1 MAAVLDA
8 PVLFQLTPGNGSVT
22 LRFSLPVG
30 SSFTDVLYSTNDGVF
45 LSLGATSGPVTIL
58 RESDDAT
65 ALVNDTTY
73 SIKLVGVSVL
83 YPLADDSL
91 RSPASIFTPV
101 ATAEKPSPP
110 QISSV
115 SSIGGSITIKY
126 LLGSNGGSVV
136 TGVFYTTDGGS
147 TYLALPGAIDGSST
161 ITTMSNGDPFPI
173 SDPILIALVSVN
185 AIEPLPEN
193 NVLSAAI
200 IATMSSTIR
209 PADSPVIIFYSPGNQ
224 QLTVRY
230 DLGADGGSDFVT
242 VYYSTDDGQNWK
254 DSLSKNGIVNI
265 LEQSNDSLPL
275 VNGNFYQVRLLVT
288 TTSFPEVDPQINI
301 PSSRVDMSPVATAAV
316 APDVPSIGTYTPGD
330 RKLIVPYTLGSD
342 GGSSFLKVFY
352 STDDTP
358 TWFDTGS
365 TNGNAEITALSTN
378 GTTPLVNG
386 TEYPVRL
393 VVTTVEFPDEQVN
406 PPSSPVF
413 MTPSTNI
420 TRPGVVNINSV
431 SIGDA
436 SLEISYST
444 TSTGG
449 STINKILY
457 STDAGQSWLDSGNIS
472 GTFTILTGS
481 NGYALENGTTYYLL
495 LVAATKDFSD
505 FLNNPIP
512 NSATP
517 ATPQGSGTPASRPS
531 APTIERVNIGDKSIT
546 LSYSIPTDGGSPI
559 KNVYYT
565 TDGGSTWQPTSE
577 QFPFGSANI
586 TTLSVDGTTLLTNGI
601 EYLVQLVAGTDAFG
615 MMDNPRSLMQYLIP
629 RATPVAPDA
638 PIVNLTSAA
647 MDNFQIEYVL
657 GSDGGSY
664 ITDVQYTT
672 DGGVNWLSTGNTSG
686 TATITTDS
694 TGNPL
699 QSTPYI
705 INLVC
710 ISESFQTP
718 GDNPRSPNIPLQLT
732 TAPSIPPNA
741 PVITSHTPGNGQLEV
756 FFTLDSAGSGI
767 LQDILYSTNGS
778 TWSNTGV
785 TSGSFIV
792 SSDSNG
798 NPLVN
803 GQEYTVQIVAVT
815 SPDYLDPTLN
825 IPSVSVPMTP
835 LSAPVAPL
843 SPAITEY
850 SPGDKTL
857 TVHYIL
863 GSNGGSPY
871 TNLWY
876 STNDGNDWKILEVT
890 GPIDTSN
897 SAIIST
903 LSTGATLLTN
913 GVTYTVRLMATT
925 VEFPIPTNLPSDSF
939 EMTPSATSARPSA
952 PSITSWFGL
961 DGELVVRYTIPSDGG
976 SPVTA
981 VYYSTDSGLSWDTT
995 TSPNGTALL
1004 TMTSGGSGPI
1014 VDSTTYGVRLVA
1026 ITVDF
1031 PFLSNP
1037 YSSTVYMVARPTIPG
1052 TFKPKGMSYTEFLR
1066 SKKADRVKIL
1076 NTKPVRTAS
1085 EITNARRLA
1094 ASRVFALNN
1103 EEVKGSITT
1112 PIDFSQ
1118 GGLHAARSYFKEG
1131 GTSRRVG
1138 SASEF
1143 TAFSGSQA
1151 IGGLVQAGLPPTR
1164 LVQLSNFIL
1173 VSPPVPQGVSDYL
1186 RRDQGC
1192 KTSLG
1197 QQHNLEEVT
1206 PPKFVDNTVRNTG
1219 SPACVTRPA
1228 IHDIKAKNAFAYV
1241 PNRPSQAEG
1250 QYALKGD
1257 LEPGKEL
1264 GGYGGKLPTHLK
1276 INKPITTL
1284 CSRTGANPNY
1294 KAGAAI
1300 DNIPYVEKHHG
1311 NDLGVNPK
1319 RPFVKYQI
1327 PAGATPVH
1335 LKANKPIN
1343 TI

>member
-22 LRFSLPVG
+22 LRFFLPSNTSL
-30 SSFTDVLYSTNDGVF
+30 TDVLYSTNDGAF
-45 LSLGATSGPVTIL
+45 LSLGAISGLVTITK
-58 RESDDAT
+58 ESDSTTD
-65 ALVNDTTY
+65 LVNDTAY
-73 SIKLVGVSVL
+73 SIKLVGVSNE
-83 YPLADDSL
+83 YPLSDDSL
-91 RSPASIFTPV
+91 RSPPSIFTPV
-101 ATAEKPSPP
+101 ATAGKPSAP
-110 QISSV
+110 QILSF
-115 SSIGGSITIKY
+115 SSIGGSIDINY
-126 LLGSNGGSVV
+126 LLGSNGGSAV

-147 TYLALPGAIDGSST
+147 TYGLLPGAIDGSST
-161 ITTMSNGDPFPI
+161 ITTMSNGDQFPI
-173 SDPILIALVSVN
+173 NEPILIALVSLN

-200 IATMSSTIR
+200 IATMSSTIQ
-209 PADSPVIIFYSPGNQ
+209 PADSPVIRNNTPGNQ
-224 QLTVRY
+224 ELTVAY
-230 DLGADGGSDFVT
+230 ELGSDGGSDFVT
-242 VYYSTDDGQNWK
+242 VYYSTDDGKNWK
-254 DSLSKNGIVNI
+254 DSLSKNGTVTI
-265 LEQSNDSLPL
+265 LEQSDNSLPL
-275 VNGNFYQVRLLVT
+275 VNGTFYQVRLLVT
-288 TTSFPEVDPQINI
+288 TISFPEVDPQINI
-301 PSSRVDMSPVATAAV
+301 PSSRVDMSPTGAGVV
-316 APDVPSIGTYTPGD
+316 APDPPSIGTYTPGD
-330 RKLIVPYTLGSD
+330 KKLIVPYTLGSD
-342 GGSSFLKVFY
+342 GGSSVLKVFY

-365 TNGNAEITALSTN
+365 TNGNAEITALSTD

-393 VVTTVEFPDEQVN
+393 VVTTVDFPDEEVN
-406 PPSSPVF
+406 PPSTPVF
-413 MTPSTNI
+413 MTPTTNI

-431 SIGDA
+431 AIGDA

-449 STINKILY
+449 STINQILY
-457 STDAGQSWLDSGNIS
+457 STDAGLSWLDSGNTS

-495 LVAATKDFSD
+495 LAAATEDFPD

-517 ATPQGSGTPASRPS
+517 ATPQAPGTPASRPS
-531 APTIERVNIGDKSIT
+531 APTIDSVNIGDKSIT

-565 TDGGSTWQPTSE
+565 TDGGTTWQPTGE
-577 QFPFGSANI
+577 QFPFGSVTI
-586 TTLSVDGTTLLTNGI
+586 TTLSTDGTTLLTNGT
-601 EYLVQLVAGTDAFG
+601 EYLVQLVAQTDAFG
-615 MMDNPRSLMQYLIP
+615 MTDNPRSVMQKLTP

-638 PIVNLTSAA
+638 PIINLTSAG
-647 MDNFQIEYVL
+647 MDSFQIDYVL
-657 GSDGGSY
+657 GSDGGSS
-664 ITDVQYTT
+664 IIDVQYTT
-672 DGGVNWLSTGNTSG
+672 DDGVNWLTTGNTSG
-686 TATITTDS
+686 TAIITTDS
-694 TGNPL
+694 QGGAFL
-699 QSTPYI
+699 QNVPYSI
-705 INLVC
+705 RLVC

-718 GDNPRSPNIPLQLT
+718 GDNPLTDVITLQTNSGQTSEPNP
-732 TAPSIPPNA
+732 
-741 PVITSHTPGNGQLEV
+741 PVITSHTPGDGQLEV
-756 FFTLDSAGSGI
+756 FFTLDSAGTGI
-767 LQDILYSTNGS
+767 LQDILYSTDGS
-778 TWSNTGV
+778 TWISTGV
-785 TSGSFIV
+785 TSGSFIMTV
-792 SSDSNG
+792 DSNG
-798 NPLVN
+798 DLLVN
-803 GQEYTVQIVAVT
+803 NQTYTVQIVAIT
-815 SPDYLDPTLN
+815 SDYPDPVKN
-825 IPSVSVPMTP
+825 IPSGSVPMTP
-835 LSAPVAPL
+835 LSAPVAPF

-850 SPGDKTL
+850 SPGNKTL
-857 TVHYIL
+857 TINYIL

-876 STNDGNDWKILEVT
+876 STNDGINWKILDVN

-913 GVTYTVRLMATT
+913 DVTYSVRLMATT
-925 VEFPIPTNLPSDSF
+925 VQFPTPTNLPSDSF
-939 EMTPSATSARPSA
+939 EMTPSGTSQRPSA
-952 PSITSWFGL
+952 PVITSWFGL
-961 DGELVVRYTIPSDGG
+961 HGELVVRYTIPSDGG

-995 TSPNGTALL
+995 TSPNGTAIIR
-1004 TMTSGGSGPI
+1004 MTSGRSGPI
-1014 VDSTTYGVRLVA
+1014 VDSTTYGVRLLA

-1031 PFLSNP
+1031 PLLSNP

-1066 SKKADRVKIL
+1066 SKKNNRVKIL

-1085 EITNARRLA
+1085 EITNARRLG

-1103 EEVKGSITT
+1103 EAVKGSITT

-1164 LVQLSNFIL
+1164 IVQESNFIL
-1173 VSPPVPQGVSDYL
+1173 VSAPVPQGVSDYL

-1197 QQHNLEEVT
+1197 QQHDLAKVT
-1206 PPKFVDNTVRNTG
+1206 PPIFVDNTVRNTG

-1300 DNIPYVEKHHG
+1300 DDIPYVEKHHG